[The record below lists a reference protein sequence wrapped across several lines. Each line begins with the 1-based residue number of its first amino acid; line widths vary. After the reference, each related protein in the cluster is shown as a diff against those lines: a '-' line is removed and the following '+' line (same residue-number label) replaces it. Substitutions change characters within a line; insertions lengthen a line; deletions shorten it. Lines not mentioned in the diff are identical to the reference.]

1 MPSEILT
8 WFFKYV
14 IGLQSEERNQ
24 PRLYFRNLTNL
35 RMVSRRWEGVI
46 VSSAMLW
53 TLIDITKP
61 NTVSMIL
68 RRSSGCPLR
77 LVCCN
82 LFRCASD
89 ITESA
94 KLLHSS
100 MERVTE
106 FEAVVDGAQ
115 LKAILPLLQ
124 SEAPRMEVAHISS
137 LTKATLPIRLFQG
150 TALGVSSILLSGIQI
165 ELPTLNFAHLKRIT
179 LSGIAAPLEAILE
192 ILEVCS
198 THVEVLA
205 LDSIDFRESYG
216 ARLPAKEPTTLPNL
230 FSLCFTQIEPFAIE
244 YLLASVCVPACVDF
258 RILGTPF
265 AGRSLQGTLK
275 RFVEKLSLR
284 DSLDAPSSNKG
295 VEFDAAG
302 ASFYLDDRRVSFSF
316 HFDCDR
322 SGSPPPAVWEEM
334 VQAFAKPWME
344 RRAF

>member
-1 MPSEILT
+1 
-8 WFFKYV
+8 
-14 IGLQSEERNQ
+14 
-24 PRLYFRNLTNL
+24 
-35 RMVSRRWEGVI
+35 MVSRRWDRVI
-46 VSSAMLW
+46 VSSAILW
-53 TLIDITKP
+53 TLIDLTKP
-61 NTVSMIL
+61 NTVSKIL
-68 RRSSGCPLR
+68 QRSSGCPLR
-77 LVCCN
+77 LVCCD

-89 ITESA
+89 IKRSVEVLRLCM
-94 KLLHSS
+94 K
-100 MERVTE
+100 RVTE
-106 FEAVVDGAQ
+106 FEAVVDGTQ

-150 TALGVSSILLSGIQI
+150 TASGISSILLSGIQI
-165 ELPTLNFAHLKRIT
+165 ELPTLNFAHLGRIT

-198 THVEVLA
+198 TRVEILA

-230 FSLCFTQIEPFAIE
+230 FSLCFAQIEPFAIE

-295 VEFDAAG
+295 VEFDATG

-334 VQAFAKPWME
+334 VQVFAKPWME
-344 RRAF
+344 RRAFKPTFKSLPMAYTLAKNQWPAFVAETMSQQS